1 MSGAASMRVRR
12 RSEIAEAALAL
23 WRDEMARKPMQMARK
38 STPYKRSPEREQIVL
53 TALEWGATW
62 KAAAKL
68 AGVCTQALDQWR
80 RADPVFAAAVLE
92 ARERLHAKQRE
103 ALSDCEEE
111 Q

>member
-1 MSGAASMRVRR
+1 MSGAGSMRVRR
-12 RSEIAEAALAL
+12 RSENAEAALAL
-23 WRDEMARKPMQMARK
+23 WRDEMARKP
-38 STPYKRSPEREQIVL
+38 TPNKRSPEREQTIL

-62 KAAAKL
+62 EAAAKL
-68 AGVCTQALDQWR
+68 AGVSSAAVEQWR
-80 RADPVFAAAVLE
+80 RADPVFAAATLQ